1 MRSAKKYIRPVDMMT
16 IYRAHKSVW
25 RVLNEGRR
33 TVDPNETRE
42 LSDKLIRKL
51 VEIAREGVI
60 DVDTLRERT
69 LAAFARGAG
78 KLNLNSL
85 SG

>member
-16 IYRAHKSVW
+16 IYRAHRLVWSV
-25 RVLNEGRR
+25 VNQGKGMA
-33 TVDPNETRE
+33 DPNEARD

-69 LAAFARGAG
+69 LAAFGRVQV
-78 KLNLNSL
+78 N
-85 SG
+85 

>member
-1 MRSAKKYIRPVDMMT
+1 MPSAKNYIRPVDMMT

-25 RVLNEGRR
+25 LVLNEGKGV
-33 TVDPNETRE
+33 VDPNESRE

-60 DVDTLRERT
+60 DVDTLREKT
-69 LAAFARGAG
+69 LSAFAQVQV
-78 KLNLNSL
+78 S
-85 SG
+85 

>member
-16 IYRAHKSVW
+16 IYRAHRLVW
-25 RVLNEGRR
+25 RILNQGKRDIDLNES
-33 TVDPNETRE
+33 RE

-69 LAAFARGAG
+69 LADFAQ
-78 KLNLNSL
+78 
-85 SG
+85 

>member
-1 MRSAKKYIRPVDMMT
+1 MRSAKRYIRPVDMMT
-16 IYRAHKSVW
+16 IYQAHRLVLRMLNQGK
-25 RVLNEGRR
+25 RDIDLNES
-33 TVDPNETRE
+33 RE

-69 LAAFARGAG
+69 LADFAQ
-78 KLNLNSL
+78 
-85 SG
+85 

>member
-16 IYRAHKSVW
+16 IYRAHRSVW
-25 RVLNEGRR
+25 PVLNQGKRA
-33 TVDPNETRE
+33 VDPNASRE

-51 VEIAREGVI
+51 VEIAREGEI

-69 LAAFARGAG
+69 LAAFAR
-78 KLNLNSL
+78 S
-85 SG
+85 

>member
-1 MRSAKKYIRPVDMMT
+1 MRSAKRYIRPVDMMT
-16 IYRAHKSVW
+16 IYRAHRLVW
-25 RVLNEGRR
+25 RILNQGKRDIDLNEC
-33 TVDPNETRE
+33 RE

-69 LAAFARGAG
+69 LADFAQ
-78 KLNLNSL
+78 
-85 SG
+85 

>member
-1 MRSAKKYIRPVDMMT
+1 MRSGKKYIRPVDMMT
-16 IYRAHKSVW
+16 IYRAHRLVWSV
-25 RVLNEGRR
+25 VNPGKG
-33 TVDPNETRE
+33 VADPNEARD

-69 LAAFARGAG
+69 LAAFGRVQV
-78 KLNLNSL
+78 N
-85 SG
+85 

>member
-16 IYRAHKSVW
+16 IYRAHRSVW
-25 RVLNEGRR
+25 RVLNEGKS
-33 TVDPNETRE
+33 VVNANESRE

-60 DVDTLRERT
+60 DVDMLRERT
-69 LAAFARGAG
+69 LAAFGRVQ
-78 KLNLNSL
+78 
-85 SG
+85 

>member
-16 IYRAHKSVW
+16 IYRAYRSVW
-25 RVLNEGRR
+25 WVFSECVG
-33 TVDPNETRE
+33 RE

-69 LAAFARGAG
+69 LAAFARPQV
-78 KLNLNSL
+78 N
-85 SG
+85 